1 MTLKDLIS
9 VSIGKTASELYTK
22 ENGVYHVAV
31 RIVVLYP
38 HKAKGRYSDQS
49 LYVFTIFERISFT
62 FLLAASTAPLA

>member
-9 VSIGKTASELYTK
+9 VSIGRIASQPYTN
-22 ENGVYHVAV
+22 ENGVCPVAV

-49 LYVFTIFERISFT
+49 LYVFTIFERIRFT
-62 FLLAASTAPLA
+62 FLLAALTTQLA